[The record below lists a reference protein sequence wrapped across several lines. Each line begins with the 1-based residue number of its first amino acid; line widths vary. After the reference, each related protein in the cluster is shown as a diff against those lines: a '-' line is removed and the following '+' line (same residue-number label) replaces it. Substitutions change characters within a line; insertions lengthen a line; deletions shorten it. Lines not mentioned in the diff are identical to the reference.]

1 MSNEQFNLIMQA
13 ISELADDVKEVKQ
26 KQDEHTRILN
36 ELQYS
41 LNY

>member
-26 KQDEHTRILN
+26 KQDEHTRILMN
-36 ELQYS
+36 YNIL